1 MAVWPANGRAKRR
14 ALTYT
19 PSLGSIGR
27 LGGMVPLLVQLSL
40 SRTEIGND
48 KVDYRG
54 EIAAGG
60 LSKSLWLAPWP
71 IGHFRQYFRVLSS
84 ASISPGA

>member
-1 MAVWPANGRAKRR
+1 MA
-14 ALTYT
+14 
-19 PSLGSIGR
+19 
-27 LGGMVPLLVQLSL
+27 PLLAQLSQ

-48 KVDYRG
+48 KGHYRG

-60 LSKSLWLAPWP
+60 LSKSLQLAPWP
-71 IGHFRQYFRVLSS
+71 IGHFRQNFRVLPS